1 MSGRA
6 GRSGRPKQSPTERA
20 TQRRKRTGVA
30 PVDALDPPPSLG
42 DVGRRYWL
50 EAVAM
55 LRESNQLTK
64 HDAHSLEAYAIAWE
78 KWWELE
84 EHVRN
89 SGSVIYNNK
98 GGIYP
103 NPACHLQARQMDR
116 IAHYQGKF
124 GFTPHAR
131 NRVKPIK
138 PPTESKPQ
146 TAAAKI
152 LGLRIGGERGTG

>member
-1 MSGRA
+1 MVGRA
-6 GRSGRPKQSPTERA
+6 GRSGRPKQTTTERKA
-20 TQRRKRTGVA
+20 QRRKRTGVD
-30 PVDALDPPPSLG
+30 PVDKLEPPRTLG
-42 DVGRRYWL
+42 EVGRRYWA
-50 EAVAM
+50 EAVEL

-64 HDAHSLEAYAIAWE
+64 HDAHALEAYAIAWE

-84 EHVRN
+84 EHVQN
-89 SGSVIYNNK
+89 SGSVIYAAK

-116 IAHYQGKF
+116 IAHYQAKF

-138 PPTESKPQ
+138 PATETKSQ

-152 LGLRIGGERGTG
+152 LGLRIGGDRGAG